1 MINDCFQGKARSI
14 YGEEQAV
21 FAKMKREHQMRKR
34 RQRRRRAL
42 MWLLR
47 RL

>member
-1 MINDCFQGKARSI
+1 MLHPYKDMETLSLYAQEQ
-14 YGEEQAV
+14 EE
-21 FAKMKREHQMRKR
+21 FAILQDQERNRKR
-34 RQRRRRAL
+34 RQRRRRAV